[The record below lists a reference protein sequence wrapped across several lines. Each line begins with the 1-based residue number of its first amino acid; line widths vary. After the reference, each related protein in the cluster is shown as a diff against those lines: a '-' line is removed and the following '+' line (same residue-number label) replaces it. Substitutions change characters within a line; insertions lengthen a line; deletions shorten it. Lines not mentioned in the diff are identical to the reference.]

1 MGDTDRLICILGM
14 HRSGTSCVTGSLQ
27 QAGLFL
33 GDCHTWNPHNT
44 KGNRENQDFVDLNDA
59 VLAANDGAWDN
70 PPKKLVWSPRELDR
84 ASALLEENFGESP
97 LGFKDPRTLLVLEGW
112 KQVYPQIQF
121 VGVVRH
127 PNAVAQ
133 SLQKRSDMP
142 LEQALALWYAYNRVL
157 LKEYRKKPF
166 PLLCFD
172 EDEAVFQRKLDKV
185 VSTLGLHKVTNEQ
198 RFYDEQLRTS
208 NSIQQQAGAA
218 LPWKVRRLY
227 KRLLK
232 RCL

>member
-1 MGDTDRLICILGM
+1 MGDTERLICILGM

-33 GDCHTWNPHNT
+33 GNCHTWNPHNK
-44 KGNRENQDFVDLNDA
+44 KGNRENQDFVDLHDD
-59 VLAANDGAWDN
+59 VLAANDGAWDR
-70 PPKKLVWSPRELDR
+70 PPRKAVWSSAQLERAAELLRDNR
-84 ASALLEENFGESP
+84 SESP

-112 KQVYPQIQF
+112 KRVFPEIQF

-142 LEQALALWYAYNRVL
+142 AEQALALWYAYNRVL
-157 LKEYRKKPF
+157 LKEYRKKSF
-166 PLLCFD
+166 PILCFD
-172 EDEAVFQRKLDKV
+172 EDEVLFHRKLDRV
-185 VSTLGLHKVTNEQ
+185 AGQLGLNNGRGEQ
-198 RFYDEQLRTS
+198 RFYDGQLRTS
-208 NSIQQQAGAA
+208 NSNLQQMERA
-218 LPWKVRRLY
+218 LPWKVKRLY
-227 KRLLK
+227 KQILK

>member
-33 GDCHTWNPHNT
+33 GNCHTWNPHNK
-44 KGNRENQDFVDLNDA
+44 KGNRENQDFVDLNDD
-59 VLAANDGAWDN
+59 VLAANDGAWDK
-70 PPKKLVWSPRELDR
+70 PPRKSLWTPVQLEGARR
-84 ASALLEENFGESP
+84 LLEENFGGAP
-97 LGFKDPRTLLVLEGW
+97 LGFKDPRTLLVVDGW
-112 KQVYPQIQF
+112 KRVCPEIQF

-142 LEQALALWYAYNRVL
+142 LERALALWYAYNRVL
-157 LKEYRKKPF
+157 LKEYRKNPF
-166 PLLCFD
+166 PILCFD
-172 EDEAVFQRKLDKV
+172 EDGAVFHRKLDKV
-185 VSTLGLHKVTNEQ
+185 VGKLGLHKGMDDQ

-208 NSIQQQAGAA
+208 NSNLQQLEKA
-218 LPWKVRRLY
+218 LPWKVKRLY

>member
-1 MGDTDRLICILGM
+1 MDNTGRLICVLGM

-33 GDCHTWNPHNT
+33 GNCHTWNPHNI

-59 VLAANDGAWDN
+59 VLVANDGAWDK
-70 PPKKLVWSPRELDR
+70 PPKKSIWLPEQLRR
-84 ASALLEENFGESP
+84 AEALLEENFGESP
-97 LGFKDPRTLLVLEGW
+97 LGFKDPRTLLVVDGW
-112 KQVYPQIQF
+112 KQVFPKIEF
-121 VGVVRH
+121 IGVIRH

-133 SLQKRSDMP
+133 SLQNRSDMP
-142 LEQALALWYAYNRVL
+142 SSRALDLWYAYNRVL
-157 LKEYRKKPF
+157 LSEYRKKAF
-166 PLLCFD
+166 PILCFD
-172 EDEAVFQRKLDKV
+172 EDESVFHRKLDQL
-185 VSTLGLHKVTNEQ
+185 VSEFGLSSGPAGQ

-208 NSIQQQAGAA
+208 NSSEQQLGKA
-218 LPWKVRRLY
+218 LPWKFKRLY